1 MVGLG
6 NPGPD
11 YASHRHNVG
20 QMALDVLAD
29 AVGATFKTHKARA
42 MVAEA
47 RVRPG
52 GAKVVLAKPAS
63 FMNLSG
69 QPVAALASFYNIPP
83 ERIVVVHDELDI
95 PFDDVRIKFA
105 GGHGGHNGLR
115 DIIAAIGT
123 SDFVR
128 VRVGI
133 GRPPGR
139 QDAAEFVLRNF
150 ATAER
155 KILPHVLQEAS
166 DAIVTIT
173 DEGYLAAQQRVNA
186 PA

>member
-1 MVGLG
+1 MV
-6 NPGPD
+6 
-11 YASHRHNVG
+11 
-20 QMALDVLAD
+20 LDVLAD
-29 AVGATFKTHKARA
+29 ALGVGFKTHKARA

-52 GAKVVLAKPAS
+52 GAKVILAKPSS

-69 QPVAALASFYNIPP
+69 EPVAALASFYNIPP
-83 ERIVVVHDELDI
+83 ERIVAVHDELDI

-115 DIIAAIGT
+115 DIMAALD
-123 SDFVR
+123 SRDFVR
-128 VRVGI
+128 LRVGI

-139 QDAAEFVLRNF
+139 QDAADYVLRNF
-150 ATAER
+150 SGPER
-155 KILPHVLQEAS
+155 KILPHVLQSAS
-166 DAIVTIT
+166 DAIVSIA

-186 PA
+186 PRLD

>member
-1 MVGLG
+1 MV
-6 NPGPD
+6 
-11 YASHRHNVG
+11 
-20 QMALDVLAD
+20 LDVLAD
-29 AVGATFKTHKARA
+29 SLGATFKTHKARA

-52 GAKVVLAKPAS
+52 GGKVILAKPMS

-83 ERIVVVHDELDI
+83 EQIVAVHDELDI
-95 PFDDVRIKFA
+95 PFDDVRIKFS

-115 DIIAAIGT
+115 DIMAAMD
-123 SDFVR
+123 SRDFVR
-128 VRVGI
+128 LRVGI

-150 ATAER
+150 SSAER
-155 KILPHVLQEAS
+155 KILPHVLQSAS
-166 DAIVTIT
+166 DAIVSIV

>member
-1 MVGLG
+1 MV
-6 NPGPD
+6 
-11 YASHRHNVG
+11 
-20 QMALDVLAD
+20 LDVLANELG
-29 AVGATFKTHKARA
+29 VGFKTHKARA

-52 GAKVVLAKPAS
+52 GAKVILAKPSS

-69 QPVAALASFYNIPP
+69 QPVAALASFYDIPP
-83 ERIVVVHDELDI
+83 ERIVAVHDELDI

-115 DIIAAIGT
+115 DMMAALD
-123 SDFVR
+123 SRDFVR
-128 VRVGI
+128 LRVGI
-133 GRPPGR
+133 GRPQGR

-150 ATAER
+150 SSAER
-155 KILPHVLQEAS
+155 KTLPHVLQSAS
-166 DAIVTIT
+166 DAIVSIA

-186 PA
+186 PRLD

>member
-1 MVGLG
+1 MV
-6 NPGPD
+6 
-11 YASHRHNVG
+11 V
-20 QMALDVLAD
+20 DVLAD
-29 AVGATFKTHKARA
+29 SLGATFKTHKARA

-52 GAKVVLAKPAS
+52 GAKVILAKPMS

-69 QPVAALASFYNIPP
+69 QPVAALAAFYDIPP
-83 ERIVVVHDELDI
+83 EIIVAVHDELDI
-95 PFDDVRIKFA
+95 PFDDVRIKFS

-115 DIIAAIGT
+115 DIMAAIGT
-123 SDFVR
+123 QDFVR

-150 ATAER
+150 SSAER
-155 KILPHVLQEAS
+155 KILPHVLQASS
-166 DAIVTIT
+166 DAIVSII

>member
-1 MVGLG
+1 
-6 NPGPD
+6 
-11 YASHRHNVG
+11 
-20 QMALDVLAD
+20 
-29 AVGATFKTHKARA
+29 

-52 GAKVVLAKPAS
+52 GAKVILAKPMS

-69 QPVAALASFYNIPP
+69 QPVAALAAFYDIPS
-83 ERIVVVHDELDI
+83 ERIVAVHDELDI
-95 PFDDVRIKFA
+95 PFDDVRIKFS

-115 DIIAAIGT
+115 DIMAAIGT
-123 SDFVR
+123 QEFVR

-150 ATAER
+150 SSAER
-155 KILPHVLQEAS
+155 KILPHVLQSAS
-166 DAIVTIT
+166 DAIVSIV
-173 DEGYLAAQQRVNA
+173 DEGHLAAQQRVNA

>member
-1 MVGLG
+1 MV
-6 NPGPD
+6 
-11 YASHRHNVG
+11 
-20 QMALDVLAD
+20 LDVLAD
-29 AVGATFKTHKARA
+29 SLGATFKTHKARA

-52 GAKVVLAKPAS
+52 GGKVILAKPAS

-69 QPVAALASFYNIPP
+69 QPVAALASFYGIPP
-83 ERIVVVHDELDI
+83 ERIVAVHDELDI
-95 PFDDVRIKFA
+95 PFDDVRIKFS

-115 DIIAAIGT
+115 DIMAAMD
-123 SDFVR
+123 SRDFVR
-128 VRVGI
+128 LRVGI

-150 ATAER
+150 SSAER
-155 KILPHVLQEAS
+155 KILPHVLQSAS
-166 DAIVTIT
+166 DAIVSIA

>member
-1 MVGLG
+1 MV
-6 NPGPD
+6 
-11 YASHRHNVG
+11 
-20 QMALDVLAD
+20 LDVLASELG
-29 AVGATFKTHKARA
+29 VGFKTHKARA

-52 GAKVVLAKPAS
+52 GAKVILAKPMS

-69 QPVAALASFYNIPP
+69 QPVAALASFYDIPP
-83 ERIVVVHDELDI
+83 ERIVAVHDELDI

-115 DIIAAIGT
+115 DMMAALD
-123 SDFVR
+123 SRAFVR
-128 VRVGI
+128 LRVGI

-150 ATAER
+150 SSAER
-155 KILPHVLQEAS
+155 KDLPHVLQSAS
-166 DAIVTIT
+166 DAIVSIA

-186 PA
+186 PRLD

>member
-1 MVGLG
+1 MV
-6 NPGPD
+6 
-11 YASHRHNVG
+11 V
-20 QMALDVLAD
+20 DVLAD
-29 AVGATFKTHKARA
+29 SLGATFKTHKARA

-52 GAKVVLAKPAS
+52 GAKVILAKPMS

-69 QPVAALASFYNIPP
+69 QPVAALAAFYDIPP
-83 ERIVVVHDELDI
+83 ERIVAVHDELDI

-115 DIIAAIGT
+115 DIMAAIGT
-123 SDFVR
+123 QEFVR

-150 ATAER
+150 SSAER
-155 KILPHVLQEAS
+155 KILPHVLQASS
-166 DAIVTIT
+166 DAIVSIA

-186 PA
+186 PT